1 VNNTA
6 QPQNH
11 KFINGA
17 LWMVA
22 MRWMMRF
29 FGILSTIILA
39 RLLTPTDF
47 GIVALALIV
56 VGLLEVLSWT
66 AIDLALIQKQ
76 EETTREHYDTA
87 WTVQI
92 LQGLFIALL
101 LVVMSPYAASYFDE
115 PALINVVYILAL
127 KSFFSGFQNIA
138 VVDFR
143 KNLNFTR
150 EFNFHLY
157 KKAFAFLCVVSLA
170 FIYKNYWALVY
181 GMLAAAVIDVMISY
195 RMHPFRPRISLA
207 RIRDIWSFSQW
218 ILFSRLGYFLN
229 QKTDQFVIGGTSE
242 TQVMGVYHMSTEIG
256 TMPSNEV
263 VMPLRRAFFPNFA
276 KIAHIPEE
284 YKKYILNTIGI
295 MSSLILATGVGL
307 SSISNDFVLLVLG
320 EKWIEAIP
328 LIQILAIFGVAAALS
343 SSMELLLLVSNRGD
357 LSTIESWV
365 QLAVLVPV
373 VWFTAHTY
381 GIYEVAL
388 SRTIIAGIFV
398 FFMIYLLT
406 LATPVSFMSV
416 IGVIWRPILASII
429 MFFMVRLCHQDNLNY
444 ILLRLLMDITIGAI
458 SYLASL
464 YVLWIMT
471 GRADGMEQ
479 YVISKIMLFINRKKQ
494 STH

>member
-1 VNNTA
+1 VNDTA
-6 QPQNH
+6 KSQNH

-143 KNLNFTR
+143 KNLNFIR

-295 MSSLILATGVGL
+295 MSSLILASGVGL
-307 SSISNDFVLLVLG
+307 SSISDDFVLLVLG

-357 LSTIESWV
+357 LSTVESWI

-388 SRTIIAGIFV
+388 SRTVIAGIFV

-406 LATPVSFMSV
+406 LATPISFMSV

-429 MFFMVRLCHQDNLNY
+429 MFFMVRLCHQDNLDY
-444 ILLRLLMDITIGAI
+444 ILLRLLMDITIGAV
-458 SYLASL
+458 SYLSSL
-464 YVLWIMT
+464 YILWVMT
-471 GRADGMEQ
+471 GRTEGMEQ
-479 YVISKIMLFINRKKQ
+479 NVISKITLFINRKKQ

>member
-1 VNNTA
+1 MNDIA
-6 QPQNH
+6 KPQNH

-17 LWMVA
+17 LWMIA
-22 MRWMMRF
+22 MRWMMRM

-66 AIDLALIQKQ
+66 AIDLALIQRQ
-76 EETTREHYDTA
+76 ETSREHYDTA
-87 WTVQI
+87 WTIQI

-101 LVVMSPYAASYFDE
+101 LVVISPHAASYFDE
-115 PALINVVYILAL
+115 PALIDVVYILAL
-127 KSFFSGFQNIA
+127 KSFIVGFQNIGI
-138 VVDFR
+138 VDFR

-157 KKAFAFLCVVSLA
+157 KKAFAFLCIVSLA
-170 FIYKNYWALVY
+170 FIHKSYWALVY
-181 GMLAAAVIDVMISY
+181 GMLAAGVIDVIISY

-218 ILFSRLGYFLN
+218 ILLSRLGYFLN
-229 QKTDQFVIGGTSE
+229 QKTDQFIIGGTSE
-242 TQVMGVYHMSTEIG
+242 TQAMGVYHMSTEIG

-295 MSSLILATGVGL
+295 MSSLILASGIGL
-307 SSISNDFVLLVLG
+307 SSISYDFVLLVLG
-320 EKWIEAIP
+320 EKWIDAIP
-328 LIQILAIFGVAAALS
+328 LIQLLAVFGVAAALS

-357 LSTIESWV
+357 LSTIESWI
-365 QLAVLVPV
+365 QLAVLIPV
-373 VWFTAHTY
+373 VWYTAHTY
-381 GIYEVAL
+381 GVYEVAL

-398 FFMIYLLT
+398 FLMIYLLT
-406 LATPVSFMSV
+406 LATPVSYISI

-429 MFFMVRLCHQDNLNY
+429 MYFMVKFCHQDNLDY
-444 ILLRLLMDITIGAI
+444 IILRLLMDITVGAV
-458 SYLASL
+458 SYLASI
-464 YVLWIMT
+464 YILWIMT
-471 GRADGMEQ
+471 GRAEGMEQ
-479 YVISKIMLFINRKKQ
+479 NLISKITLFINKKKQ
-494 STH
+494 RTH

>member
-1 VNNTA
+1 VSDIA
-6 QPQNH
+6 KSQNH

-22 MRWMMRF
+22 MRWMMRI
-29 FGILSTIILA
+29 FGIVSTIILA

-76 EETTREHYDTA
+76 ETTREHYDTA

-101 LVVMSPYAASYFDE
+101 LVVISPYAASYFDE

-127 KSFFSGFQNIA
+127 KSFISGFQNIA

-143 KNLNFTR
+143 KNLNFKR

-157 KKAFAFLCVVSLA
+157 KKAFALLCVVSLA
-170 FIYKNYWALVY
+170 FIYKSYWALVY
-181 GMLAAAVIDVMISY
+181 GMLAAAIIDVIISY
-195 RMHPFRPRISLA
+195 RMHSFRPRISLA

-242 TQVMGVYHMSTEIG
+242 TQVMGFYHLSTEIG

-276 KIAHIPEE
+276 KIVHIPEE

-295 MSSLILATGVGL
+295 MSSLILASGVGL
-307 SSISNDFVLLVLG
+307 SSIADDFVLLVLG

-357 LSTIESWV
+357 LSTIESWI

-388 SRTIIAGIFV
+388 SRTIIASIFV
-398 FFMIYLLT
+398 FLMIYLLT
-406 LATPVSFMSV
+406 LATPVSFMSI

-429 MFFMVRLCHQDNLNY
+429 MFFMIKLCHQGNLDY
-444 ILLRLLMDITIGAI
+444 ILLRLLMDITIGAV

-464 YVLWIMT
+464 YVLWIMA
-471 GRADGMEQ
+471 GRAEGMEQ
-479 YVISKIMLFINRKKQ
+479 NVISKITLFINRKKQ